1 MAKRATERLIAN
13 RYARERILGRGG
25 MGVVWRARDQ
35 LLGRDVAIKE
45 VQLPPSLTA
54 DDLDAMRAR
63 VLREA
68 RAAARLNHPNVV
80 TLYDV
85 VQEEGRTFIVM
96 ELVEAPT
103 LSAVVKGRGPLPP
116 AEVAAIGVQV
126 LDALRAAHRVGI
138 VHRDV
143 KPGNVMVPSGDE
155 RVKLADFGIASLA
168 GDPQLTATGLVL
180 GSPAYMAPEQAS
192 GQLSGPATDLWAL
205 GATIYFAL
213 EGESPFERSGAVPT
227 LTAVV
232 NDPPRRMQRGGELEP
247 LVLGLLTKSPAERP
261 SAGQLRGQLERLAG
275 SAPGS
280 QATTAVAPPATAAH
294 DTAPMPVVPPSPPV
308 EHATPSEQAEPATA
322 EQAEPAT
329 AEQAEPAAG
338 QPGSVAAPPSEAATA
353 PMPHGEPG
361 PKPAPDRPAAHTGSA
376 ERMEAAPAERIKAAP
391 PPSPSARSGRGPVL
405 PVPTPVTPPSRPR
418 AALVLALLG
427 LALAGGLVVAVLLGA
442 FRADQDGETS
452 AGKGGPAASSPT
464 TTATPR
470 TTAAGGG
477 QTATT
482 APQQGGVAV
491 PAGFKLL
498 ENPQGHYA
506 VAYPDGWNARLLN
519 SQFNTATFRDGKTER
534 SFEIRSKT
542 PPAELLPASRE
553 WEKSRQSLD
562 SYHLIGQNEG
572 VYQGKPAVIT
582 EYTYQDKGERLRERH
597 VNFAIGD
604 WGYSVVMTAREADW
618 AAADREVW
626 GTVERTLRP
635 T

>member
-1 MAKRATERLIAN
+1 MPESGSERRIAD
-13 RYARERILGRGG
+13 RYAMRTPPLGRGG
-25 MGVVWRARDQ
+25 MGVVWRARDTV
-35 LLGRDVAIKE
+35 LGREVAIKE
-45 VQLPPSLTA
+45 VQVPAALP
-54 DDLDAMRAR
+54 DDERAR
-63 VLREA
+63 IRGRVMREA
-68 RAAARLNHPNVV
+68 RVAARLNHAGAV
-80 TLYDV
+80 TLHDIID
-85 VQEEGRTFIVM
+85 EDGHPFIVM

-103 LSAVVKGRGPLPP
+103 LTDLVDERGPLPP
-116 AEVAAIGVQV
+116 AEVAAIGLAL
-126 LDALRAAHRVGI
+126 LDTLEAAHRVGI

-143 KPGNVMVPSGDE
+143 KPGNVMVRPDGST
-155 RVKLADFGIASLA
+155 KLADFGIASVQ
-168 GDPQLTATGLVL
+168 GDPVLTASTGLL
-180 GSPAYMAPEQAS
+180 AGSPAYMAPEQAEAEF
-192 GQLSGPATDLWAL
+192 GPIGPATDLWAL
-205 GATIYFAL
+205 GATMYFAL
-213 EGESPFERSGAVPT
+213 EGEPPFERSGAVPT

-275 SAPGS
+275 SAPAS
-280 QATTAVAPPATAAH
+280 QATTAVVPPATAAH

-308 EHATPSEQAEPATA
+308 EHATPSEQAEPATAEQAEPAAEAEPATA

-442 FRADQDGETS
+442 FRADRDGETS

-498 ENPQGHYA
+498 ENP
-506 VAYPDGWNARLLN
+506 
-519 SQFNTATFRDGKTER
+519 
-534 SFEIRSKT
+534 
-542 PPAELLPASRE
+542 
-553 WEKSRQSLD
+553 
-562 SYHLIGQNEG
+562 
-572 VYQGKPAVIT
+572 
-582 EYTYQDKGERLRERH
+582 
-597 VNFAIGD
+597 
-604 WGYSVVMTAREADW
+604 
-618 AAADREVW
+618 
-626 GTVERTLRP
+626 
-635 T
+635 

>member
-80 TLYDV
+80 TMYDV

-103 LSAVVKGRGPLPP
+103 LSAVVKERGPLPP

-126 LDALRAAHRVGI
+126 LDALRAAHQVGI

-168 GDPQLTATGLVL
+168 GDPRLTATGLVL

-192 GQLSGPATDLWAL
+192 GQLSGPAADLWAL
-205 GATIYFAL
+205 GATMYFAV
-213 EGESPFERSGAVPT
+213 EGEPPFERSGAVPT

-232 NDPPRRMQRGGELEP
+232 NDPPRRMQRGGGLEP

-261 SAGQLRGQLERLAG
+261 SAGQLRRQLERLAG

-280 QATTAVAPPATAAH
+280 QATTAVVPPATAAH

-308 EHATPSEQAEPATA
+308 EHAAPSEPAEPAAA
-322 EQAEPAT
+322 EQAEPA
-329 AEQAEPAAG
+329 
-338 QPGSVAAPPSEAATA
+338 AAPPSEAATA
-353 PMPHGEPG
+353 PVPHGQPG
-361 PKPAPDRPAAHTGSA
+361 PEPAPDRPAAHTGSG
-376 ERMEAAPAERIKAAP
+376 ERMEAAPP
-391 PPSPSARSGRGPVL
+391 PPPSARSGERPVL
-405 PVPTPVTPPSRPR
+405 PVPTPVTPRSRPR
-418 AALVLALLG
+418 AALVLAVLG

-442 FRADQDGETS
+442 FRADRGGETP
-452 AGKGGPAASSPT
+452 AGKGGPAASAPT
-464 TTATPR
+464 TTATTPR

-482 APQQGGVAV
+482 APQQGGAAA

-498 ENPQGHYA
+498 ENPKGHYA
-506 VAYPDGWNARLLN
+506 VAYPDGWQARVLN
-519 SQFNTATFRDGKTER
+519 SRFNTATFRDGKTER
-534 SFEIRSKT
+534 SFEIRSQT
-542 PPAELLPASRE
+542 PPAELLPASQR

-562 SYHLIGQNEG
+562 SYRLIGQREG
-572 VYQGKPAVIT
+572 TFQDEPAVIT

-597 VNFAIGD
+597 VNVAIGE
-604 WGYSVVMTAREADW
+604 WGYAVVMTARDADW

-626 GTVERTLRP
+626 RMVEQTFRAT
-635 T
+635 

>member
-103 LSAVVKGRGPLPP
+103 LSAVVKERGPLPP

-192 GQLSGPATDLWAL
+192 GQPSGPATDLWAL
-205 GATIYFAL
+205 GATMYFAL
-213 EGESPFERSGAVPT
+213 EGEPPFERNGAVPT

-261 SAGQLRGQLERLAG
+261 SAGQLRGQLQRLGG

-280 QATTAVAPPATAAH
+280 QATTAVVPPATAAH

-308 EHATPSEQAEPATA
+308 EHAAPSEPAEPAA
-322 EQAEPAT
+322 AEPAEPVSE
-329 AEQAEPAAG
+329 ASEPAAG
-338 QPGSVAAPPSEAATA
+338 QPVPAAAPPSEAATA
-353 PMPHGEPG
+353 PVPHGESG
-361 PKPAPDRPAAHTGSA
+361 PEPAPDRPAAHTGSG
-376 ERMEAAPAERIKAAP
+376 ERMEAAP
-391 PPSPSARSGRGPVL
+391 PPSPSARSGQGPVL
-405 PVPTPVTPPSRPR
+405 PVPTPVTPRSRPR
-418 AALVLALLG
+418 AALVLALG

-442 FRADQDGETS
+442 FRADRGGETP
-452 AGKGGPAASSPT
+452 AGKGGPAASAPT
-464 TTATPR
+464 TTATTPRTTTPR

-482 APQQGGVAV
+482 APQQGGAAA

-506 VAYPDGWNARLLN
+506 VAYPEGWNARVLN
-519 SQFNTATFRDGKTER
+519 SRFNTAIFRDGKTER
-534 SFEIRSKT
+534 SFEIRSQT
-542 PPAELLPASRE
+542 PPAELLPASRD
-553 WEKSRQSLD
+553 WEKTQRQRRD

-572 VYQGKPAVIT
+572 TYQGKPAVIT
-582 EYTYQDKGERLRERH
+582 EYTYQDKGERLHERH

-604 WGYSVVMTAREADW
+604 WGYSVVMTARGADW

-626 GTVERTLRP
+626 RTVEQTFRAA
-635 T
+635 